1 MTDVRQTLRMPYA
14 RQAAESQP
22 EPTPEP
28 TPGPGPEPIP
38 EPLQDDKPPPVVLA
52 DDPSAAGPE
61 PEPQAAAETVAEIV
75 TSDAPDSGA
84 HSGAHSDA
92 EVIHAED
99 QARPLWPDDESRK
112 MSQRWEHI
120 QDEFVDKP
128 RKAVEEANSLVAA
141 VATRLAEMFD
151 AERAR
156 LEGEWDGGGE
166 VSAEELHIA
175 LQRYRAFFG
184 RSLAI

>member
-52 DDPSAAGPE
+52 EAPSAEPAGD

-75 TSDAPDSGA
+75 TSDATNS
-84 HSGAHSDA
+84 SAHSDA

-99 QARPLWPDDESRK
+99 QARPLWPDDEARK
-112 MSQRWEHI
+112 MSQRWERI

-141 VATRLAEMFD
+141 VATRLTEMFD

-156 LEGEWDGGGE
+156 LEGQWNGDGE